1 MVRNDII
8 PLINGVAHDWA
19 SISLMI
25 AGAPVTGVTKIDYS
39 DEVAMENNYGI
50 GQKPVS
56 RGYGQYSASCKITLL
71 AETVAAL
78 EQMAPNGRLQNLGQ
92 FPIIVSYLP
101 QGAAMASVHRILGCE
116 FKSNSRSAAA
126 GDTKIEI
133 EYELIVT
140 EIKWQ

>member
-19 SISLMI
+19 SISLI
-25 AGAPVTGVTKIDYS
+25 VAGAPITGVTKIEYS
-39 DEVAMENNYGI
+39 DEVAVENNYGV

-56 RGYGQYSASCKITLL
+56 RGYGQYSATCKITLL
-71 AETVAAL
+71 GETAAAL
-78 EQMAPNGRLQNLGQ
+78 EKIAPDGRLQNLGR
-92 FPIIVSYLP
+92 FPIIVSFLP
-101 QGAAMASVHRILGCE
+101 PGVATATVHRILGCE

-126 GDTKIEI
+126 GDTKIEV

-140 EIKWQ
+140 EIKWR